1 MFYYCICHLLVINIF
16 SDLLQTDIH
25 VCKYTWHYV
34 KAVALGPAEWWLTIL
49 NLIPRA
55 VLELCLRTHQFS
67 EVSALVVLHKP
78 LQQRVKGKNTM
89 ILKVHFKLTLH
100 KQYVVPN
107 SNKMKH
113 EQ

>member
-1 MFYYCICHLLVINIF
+1 MAL
-16 SDLLQTDIH
+16 
-25 VCKYTWHYV
+25 CKGSSI
-34 KAVALGPAEWWLTIL
+34 GPGRMVVNHTQPHSQGCPGTI
-49 NLIPRA
+49 
-55 VLELCLRTHQFS
+55 RTHQFS